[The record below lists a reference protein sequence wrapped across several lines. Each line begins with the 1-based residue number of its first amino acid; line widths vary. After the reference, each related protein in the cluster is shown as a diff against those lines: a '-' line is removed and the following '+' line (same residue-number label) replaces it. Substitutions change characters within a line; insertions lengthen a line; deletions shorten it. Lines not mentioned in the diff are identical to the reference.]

1 MKLIKFIN
9 PENVSE
15 EEVNK
20 YDVREAGRA
29 IVIDDEKNIAIL
41 YASKQDYYKL
51 PGGGVEKGEDSI
63 VAIKRECI
71 EEIGCNIEI
80 LEEIG
85 SIIEYMKI
93 FKIKQTS
100 YCYFAKVEGKKMKP
114 NYTEEEKR
122 RGFQTLWLPY
132 EEALDKLKSCIDD
145 STNYHFYVVPRDIA
159 FLEEVRKLIK

>member
-1 MKLIKFIN
+1 MKLIKITN

-20 YDVREAGRA
+20 YDIREAGRA
-29 IVIDDEKNIAIL
+29 VVIDNEKNIAIL
-41 YASKQDYYKL
+41 YASKQSYYKL
-51 PGGGVEKGEDSI
+51 PGGGVEEGEDSI
-63 VAIKRECI
+63 VAIKRECR

-80 LEEIG
+80 IKEIG

-114 NYTEEEKR
+114 NYTEEEIR
-122 RGFQTLWLPY
+122 RGFQTLWLSY
-132 EEALDKLKSCIDD
+132 DEALNKLKSCLDGSD
-145 STNYHFYVVPRDIA
+145 NYHFYVVPRDIA
-159 FLEEVRKLIK
+159 FLEKAKKLIK